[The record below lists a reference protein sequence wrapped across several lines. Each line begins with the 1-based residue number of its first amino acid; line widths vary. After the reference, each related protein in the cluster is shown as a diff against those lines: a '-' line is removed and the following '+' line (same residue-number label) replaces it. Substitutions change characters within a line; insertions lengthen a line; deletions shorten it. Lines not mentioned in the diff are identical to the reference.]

1 MKLCNY
7 NKVIIMC
14 GIQKVVFIYFAIIIF
29 TAMWGD
35 GQMVKP
41 LGCGQ
46 QNGGSNPILD
56 MYFYWFFIWWL

>member
-1 MKLCNY
+1 
-7 NKVIIMC
+7 MC